1 MNSIGTGYYLYASQF
16 SPDGRVFQIE
26 YADKAVEN
34 SGTAIGIR
42 GKDGVVF
49 AVEKIVTSKLYEK
62 GANRRIFNIDTHVG
76 MATAGVIADS
86 RQIADIA
93 SDEAATYRSDYGS
106 QIPLPF
112 LQQRVSTYMHA
123 YTLYSS
129 IRPFGSAVM
138 LGSWTKED
146 GAAMYCSGPNGVGYG
161 YWGYAAGKAK
171 SSAKTELEK
180 IKMQEKTC
188 AELIKE
194 AARIIY
200 MVHDEVKDKMFEL
213 ELSWVGEFSNGVHQ
227 RVPEDVHAEAER
239 FAKAALEEDSDS
251 DDEDMS

>member
-1 MNSIGTGYYLYASQF
+1 MSSIGTGYDLSASQF

-26 YADKAVEN
+26 YAEKAVEN

-62 GANRRIFNIDTHVG
+62 GANRRILNIDTHVG
-76 MATAGVIADS
+76 MAAAGLIPDI
-86 RQIADIA
+86 RQLADIA
-93 SDEAATYRSDYGS
+93 QDEAASYRSDYGS
-106 QIPLPF
+106 PIPLSF

-129 IRPFGSAVM
+129 IRPFGATIM
-138 LGSWTKED
+138 LGSWDKQD
-146 GAAMYCSGPNGVGYG
+146 GAQMYSMGPNGVGYG
-161 YWGYAAGKAK
+161 YWGCAAGKAK
-171 SSAKTELEK
+171 SNAKTELEK
-180 IKMQEKTC
+180 LKMADMTC

-213 ELSWVGEFSNGVHQ
+213 ELSWVGEFTNGVHVK
-227 RVPEDVHAEAER
+227 VPEDIHNEAER
-239 FAKAALEEDSDS
+239 FARSAMEEDSDS
-251 DDEDMS
+251 EDEDMS